1 MAQKP
6 AGSSKLGLRWLGIV
20 AAPTTL
26 ALAFL
31 WAGGC
36 FSPNRVTQN
45 RLMGELHNAGSY
57 GQGFRRAHAKGVC
70 VSGWFDAS
78 GKAVP
83 LSQAAVFH
91 EQHVPVIGRLALGVG
106 QPYAPDSVATVRS
119 MALRLMPP
127 NAPEWR
133 TGMNDPPVLPL
144 RDAQDASDFFA
155 AQQIDPVTGKPD
167 PARVKAFGMA
177 HPWLKAA
184 AEANKHRFISSGFAD
199 DTFYSL
205 NSFIMVA
212 ADGSKTAVRWAMVPL
227 QPPIL
232 GDEKIKDHDYLF
244 RHLITDIHEH
254 PLQWRLVVT
263 VAGKHDAI
271 NDPSQIWEEDDP
283 KIDAGT
289 LTLTAVQS
297 EDGGPCT
304 GILFD
309 PLILPP
315 GIQPSADPILQVRS
329 AAYMRS
335 FSLRSGEKRSPSAV
349 TPNMAQV
356 TASPEEKKS

>member
-1 MAQKP
+1 MLA
-6 AGSSKLGLRWLGIV
+6 LRWLGII

-57 GQGFRRAHAKGVC
+57 GHGFRRAHAKGVC

-78 GKAVP
+78 GKAVH

-91 EQHVPVIGRLALGVG
+91 EQHVPVIGRFALGIG
-106 QPYAPDSVATVRS
+106 QPFSPDSAATVRS
-119 MALRLMPP
+119 LALRFTPL

-144 RDAQDASDFFA
+144 RDAHDASDFFA
-155 AQQIDPVTGKPD
+155 SQQIDPLTGRPD
-167 PARVKAFGMA
+167 PARTKAFGVT

-184 AEANKHRFISSGFAD
+184 ADENAHRFISSGFAD

-205 NSFIMVA
+205 DSFILVA
-212 ADGSKTAVRWAMVPL
+212 ENGSKTAVRWAMVPL
-227 QPPIL
+227 QPSIPT
-232 GDEKIKDHDYLF
+232 DKKEEDHNYLF
-244 RHLITDIHEH
+244 HKLIADMNKH
-254 PLQWRLVVT
+254 PLQWRLLIT
-263 VAGKHDAI
+263 VAGAHDAI
-271 NDPSQIWEEDDP
+271 NDPSQIWAQDDT

-297 EDGGPCT
+297 EDDGPCT
-304 GILFD
+304 GISFD

-335 FSLRSGEKRSPSAV
+335 FLLRSGETRGPSAV
-349 TPNMAQV
+349 TPSMTQE
-356 TASPEEKKS
+356 TTTPEGKKP